1 MDIRMSDGRHV
12 TKYSAFAAMHPWTNF
27 IYIALVLVITM
38 FTMNPVILAVSYVG
52 SLALGI
58 YLQGSTFIKKNIMIT
73 IPVVIFSVVIQ
84 PVFNY
89 SGITPVFYI
98 NDNMVCLENIIYGA
112 VISVLLISVIQW
124 CSVAASY
131 LSSEKMM
138 YLFGSF
144 IPSVGM
150 IFSMILRMIPLMR
163 KRYRQIHEAQMGLR
177 GAGNRNGIFEKIG
190 HFTNEFS
197 TLITWSLE
205 SSMETSISME
215 SRGYGLKG
223 RTSFNRFRF
232 TLKDAFTIIIML
244 VCFVMAI
251 IPIAGRKLAVYYL
264 PIIYFTKL
272 GIEGVLAVAAFVILT
287 VIPMIIEIT
296 GNVQY
301 KRRSSFN
308 ER

>member
-163 KRYRQIHEAQMGLR
+163 KRYRQIHDAQLGLR

-205 SSMETSISME
+205 SSMETSMSME

-264 PIIYFTKL
+264 PVIYFTKS
-272 GIEGVLAVAAFVILT
+272 GVEGVLAVAAFAILT

-301 KRRSSFN
+301 KKRSSSN

>member
-1 MDIRMSDGRHV
+1 MEVCVRTADKL
-12 TKYSAFAAMHPWTNF
+12 TKYSSFGAMHPWTNF
-27 IYIALVLVITM
+27 IYAVLVLVITM
-38 FTMNPVILAVSYVG
+38 FTMNPLILAVSYVG

-58 YLQGSTFIKKNIMIT
+58 YMQGSAFIKKNIMIT
-73 IPVVIFSVVIQ
+73 IPVVIFSVLIQ
-84 PVFNY
+84 PIFNH
-89 SGITPVFYI
+89 SGVTPVFYI

-112 VISVLLISVIQW
+112 VISLLLIAVIQW
-124 CSVAASY
+124 CSVAAGY

-150 IFSMILRMIPLMR
+150 IFSMILRRIPLMR
-163 KRYRQIHEAQMGLR
+163 KRYRQIHEAQIGLR
-177 GAGNRNGIFEKIG
+177 GAETKKGIFEKIR
-190 HFTNEFS
+190 HFANEFS

-205 SSMETSISME
+205 SSMETSMSME

-232 TLKDAFTIIIML
+232 TLKDALTIIIMV
-244 VCFVMAI
+244 VCFVIAI
-251 IPIAGRKLAVYYL
+251 IPIAGKKLSVYYL
-264 PIIYFTKL
+264 PMIYFTKFN
-272 GIEGVLAVAAFVILT
+272 IEGVLAVAAFVVLT

-301 KRRSSFN
+301 KRRSSYN

>member
-1 MDIRMSDGRHV
+1 MDIRMPVGRHV
-12 TKYSAFAAMHPWTNF
+12 TKYSAFAIMHPWTNF

-38 FTMNPVILAVSYVG
+38 FTMNPVILAVSYAG

-58 YLQGSTFIKKNIMIT
+58 YMQGGSFIKKNIMIT
-73 IPVVIFSVVIQ
+73 IPVVIFSILIQ
-84 PVFNY
+84 PIFNH
-89 SGITPVFYI
+89 SGVTSLFYI

-112 VISVLLISVIQW
+112 VISLLLIAVIQW

-163 KRYRQIHEAQMGLR
+163 KRYRQIHDAQLGLR
-177 GAGNRNGIFEKIG
+177 GVETKNGIFEKFG
-190 HFTNEFS
+190 YFANEFS

-205 SSMETSISME
+205 SSMETSMSME

-232 TLKDAFTIIIML
+232 TLKDALTIIIMV
-244 VCFVMAI
+244 VCFAIAI
-251 IPIAGRKLAVYYL
+251 IPIA
-264 PIIYFTKL
+264 
-272 GIEGVLAVAAFVILT
+272 
-287 VIPMIIEIT
+287 
-296 GNVQY
+296 
-301 KRRSSFN
+301 
-308 ER
+308 

>member
-1 MDIRMSDGRHV
+1 MEICAGTTGKL
-12 TKYSAFAAMHPWTNF
+12 TKYSAFAVMHPWTNF
-27 IYIALVLVITM
+27 IYITLVLVITM
-38 FTMNPVILAVSYVG
+38 FTMNPVILAVSYAG

-58 YLQGSTFIKKNIMIT
+58 YLQGGSFIKKNIMIS
-73 IPVVIFSVVIQ
+73 IPVIIFSVLIQ
-84 PVFNY
+84 PIFNH
-89 SGITPVFYI
+89 SGVTPVFYI

-112 VISVLLISVIQW
+112 VISLLLIAVIQW

-177 GAGNRNGIFEKIG
+177 GAEAKEKVFEKIG
-190 HFTNEFS
+190 HFANEFS

-205 SSMETSISME
+205 SSMETSMSME

-232 TLKDAFTIIIML
+232 TLKDALTIIIMAA
-244 VCFVMAI
+244 CFAAVI
-251 IPIAGRKLAVYYL
+251 IPIAGKKLSVYYL
-264 PIIYFTKL
+264 PMIYFTKFN
-272 GIEGVLAVAAFVILT
+272 IEGVLAVTAFAILT
-287 VIPMIIEIT
+287 VIPMAIEIT

-301 KRRSSFN
+301 KKRSSYN